1 MAYFRTKNPNLGQF
15 LSVLHI
21 LEDVGVYKA
30 IWSIFRPFG
39 LFFGHLVYFTAIWY
53 IFWSFWY
60 ILWLLAIFLPLW
72 YVVPRKIWQ
81 PCSWEKQSTLLD

>member
-21 LEDVGVYKA
+21 LEDVGIYKA

-53 IFWSFWY
+53 IFGHFGIFY
-60 ILWLLAIFLPLW
+60 GYLLYFYRFGMLC
-72 YVVPRKIWQ
+72 Q
-81 PCSWEKQSTLLD
+81 EKFGNPALGRSKVRF